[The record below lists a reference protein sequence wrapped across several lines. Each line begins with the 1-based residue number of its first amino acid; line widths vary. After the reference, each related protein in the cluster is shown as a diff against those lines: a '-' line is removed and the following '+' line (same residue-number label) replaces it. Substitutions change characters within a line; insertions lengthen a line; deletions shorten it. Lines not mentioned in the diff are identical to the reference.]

1 MGWKDNGEVAEEYL
15 LQRFMNLRFYFPD
28 KNAVY
33 KVCDRNLEW
42 KGKNGWVA
50 IAEKE
55 GGNDSVDE
63 PIILALVCELV
74 AENAEKNEDIEI
86 VKAPES

>member
-1 MGWKDNGEVAEEYL
+1 MKSPRSIYSKK
-15 LQRFMNLRFYFPD
+15 FMNLWFYFPD

-33 KVCDRNLEW
+33 KVCDRNFEW

-55 GGNDSVDE
+55 EGNDSGDE
-63 PIILALVCELV
+63 PITLALVCELV

-86 VKAPES
+86 MKDQES